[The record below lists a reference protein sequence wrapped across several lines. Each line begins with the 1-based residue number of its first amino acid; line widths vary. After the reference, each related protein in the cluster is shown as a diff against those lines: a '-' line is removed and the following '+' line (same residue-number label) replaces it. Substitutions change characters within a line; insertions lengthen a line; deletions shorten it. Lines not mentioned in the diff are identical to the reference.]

1 MPELH
6 LRPRFRFALP
16 YDSGTVVERVRRQMR
31 RNNPAD
37 LKLRS
42 YGDHLVLRFPSHV
55 AHMWTPQ
62 MRIDLEDVGTGG
74 TLVHTIIGP
83 SSRIW
88 QFFLGSLTAVITIG
102 IMGLL
107 VGFVQW
113 SNGADPWGFYLAVIG
128 LSGSLFLF
136 FLSKPPSN
144 VPVMSATC
152 CSCSWTMPSTWTVHA
167 WPVPPAGLGPACVG
181 PPSRKAP
188 AERRLSLDLQ
198 PLEALSRR
206 CRC

>member
-55 AHMWTPQ
+55 THMWTPQ

-102 IMGLL
+102 VMGLL

-113 SNGADPWGFYLAVIG
+113 SSGADPWGFYLAVIG

-136 FLSKPPSN
+136 FLFEAAKQRTRDERDLLLMFLDN
-144 VPVMSATC
+144 ALDVDRTRLAGATRR
-152 CSCSWTMPSTWTVHA
+152 A
-167 WPVPPAGLGPACVG
+167 WARMRAASQQESP
-181 PPSRKAP
+181 R
-188 AERRLSLDLQ
+188 
-198 PLEALSRR
+198 
-206 CRC
+206 